1 MTTFSI
7 NDRINELAK
16 VTLAEK
22 QELTENNNNNIQQE
36 MIDKSAKSSDF
47 FRYNKPSEK
56 LERKYT
62 TTRIKSRN
70 FLSNISHDG
79 INKEDFYNKN
89 FIFDVCLLV
98 TKNLNPFSLDTK
110 LNHKNKHEMIYMHWK
125 ECMLQ
130 RFYQHI
136 CKAKHFLYL
145 SGKNVLQPKVSETI
159 SEFLQ

>member
-56 LERKYT
+56 VERKYT

-79 INKEDFYNKN
+79 INKEDFCNKN

-98 TKNLNPFSLDTK
+98 TKNLNPFSLDRK

-130 RFYQHI
+130 RFCQHI